1 MNYDDLPCV
10 FWIARVKYGKKDLR
24 FEEYEKYLEEWNSY
38 AYVTRC
44 LVRGYVHDKKKWM
57 CVTKE

>member
-10 FWIARVKYGKKDLR
+10 FWIAKVKYGKNELR
-24 FEEYEKYLEEWNSY
+24 FEEYEKYLQEWNSY

-44 LVRGYVHDKKKWM
+44 LVRSYILKK
-57 CVTKE
+57 